1 MKSSLEIAQEAELR
15 PIQEIAAAAG
25 LEDAEVEPYGRYKAK
40 IRLSVLDRL
49 KDKPDGK
56 IICVTAITP
65 TKAGEGKT
73 TTSVSLTQG
82 MGAIGEQALL
92 CIREAS
98 LGPVFGIKGG
108 AAGAGYAQVVPME
121 DLNLHFTGDMHA
133 ISAANNLL
141 AAFLDAHVMHGNEL
155 DIDPHSISWRR
166 CVDMND
172 RGLRQIIT
180 GLGGAT
186 NGSPRETG
194 FDITA
199 ASEVMAILALAR
211 DLEDLRHRLGSITV
225 AYNRAG
231 DAVTAEQIGCAGSMA
246 VLLKDAIMPNL
257 VQTLEGQPAFVHC
270 GPFANIAHGNSSLIA
285 DRIALKMAD
294 YVITESGFGADMGM
308 QKFMDIVCRQ
318 GGIRP
323 SAVVVVATVKALR
336 VHGGSPDGSASS
348 PEESMTQLRAGIANL
363 AAHIRTVQGYGI
375 PCVVAVNRFPN
386 DTDEEVEL
394 VRTLSLEAGA
404 MDAQHNTAV
413 VDGGKGAADL
423 ARAVVKAANT
433 PSDFKLTYPDEASI
447 EDKIAAIA
455 TKVYG
460 ADGVEFLPE
469 ARGKLKRFAELGYGN
484 LPICMAKTHLSIS
497 HDPLVQG
504 APTGFT
510 VPIRDLRVYTGAGFV
525 TALCGTIVQM
535 PGLGK
540 TPGRPQHRHRRRGA
554 HGRALLV
561 RARAGFRQLSTSA
574 SLARGT
580 QSARYLIN
588 HPSVDRGQRIDLSRL
603 LELARWLDPQIS
615 TDAEH
620 STRVSRV
627 AIELA
632 DAAGLDG
639 RGVAQTTLAGL
650 LHDVGK
656 IIVPRAVLLKPGRLE
671 PGEYDTVKR
680 HPSASAQLAERA
692 ALTGIATILRH
703 HHERWDGAGYP
714 HGLAG
719 ERIPLVSR
727 VLAIADAYDAML
739 ADRPYR
745 NAMTVQQASK
755 ELEAGA
761 GTQFDPVLV
770 EAFLRR
776 GIGHS
781 AQLRSQHTGSPL
793 SLAA

>member
-82 MGAIGEQALL
+82 MGAIGEKALL

-155 DIDPHSISWRR
+155 DVDPHSISWRR

-172 RGLRQIIT
+172 RGLRNIIT

-211 DLEDLRHRLGSITV
+211 DLPDLRQRLGAITV
-225 AYNRAG
+225 AFNRAG
-231 DAVTAEQIGCAGSMA
+231 EPVTAEQIGCAGSMA

-323 SAVVVVATVKALR
+323 AAVVIVATVKALR
-336 VHGGSPDGSASS
+336 AARRLARRLGVLARGVAEAAARGHREPGGAHPHGEGLRHALRRRRQPLPERHRRGSRARAHALARGRRARRAAQHRGRRRRRGRSRPGARRGQGRQRAQRLHAHLPATTRRSRTRSRPSRPRSTAPTASSSCPTRRPSSSASTS
-348 PEESMTQLRAGIANL
+348 C
-363 AAHIRTVQGYGI
+363 YG
-375 PCVVAVNRFPN
+375 
-386 DTDEEVEL
+386 
-394 VRTLSLEAGA
+394 S
-404 MDAQHNTAV
+404 
-413 VDGGKGAADL
+413 
-423 ARAVVKAANT
+423 
-433 PSDFKLTYPDEASI
+433 
-447 EDKIAAIA
+447 
-455 TKVYG
+455 
-460 ADGVEFLPE
+460 
-469 ARGKLKRFAELGYGN
+469 

-497 HDPLVQG
+497 HDPSKQG

-510 VPIRDLRVYTGAGFV
+510 VPIRDLRAYTGAGFV

-540 TPGRPQHRHRRRGA
+540 TP
-554 HGRALLV
+554 
-561 RARAGFRQLSTSA
+561 AGLS
-574 SLARGT
+574 
-580 QSARYLIN
+580 
-588 HPSVDRGQRIDLSRL
+588 ID
-603 LELARWLDPQIS
+603 I
-615 TDAEH
+615 DAEGR
-620 STRVSRV
+620 TV
-627 AIELA
+627 
-632 DAAGLDG
+632 GL
-639 RGVAQTTLAGL
+639 
-650 LHDVGK
+650 
-656 IIVPRAVLLKPGRLE
+656 
-671 PGEYDTVKR
+671 
-680 HPSASAQLAERA
+680 
-692 ALTGIATILRH
+692 
-703 HHERWDGAGYP
+703 
-714 HGLAG
+714 
-719 ERIPLVSR
+719 
-727 VLAIADAYDAML
+727 
-739 ADRPYR
+739 
-745 NAMTVQQASK
+745 
-755 ELEAGA
+755 
-761 GTQFDPVLV
+761 F
-770 EAFLRR
+770 
-776 GIGHS
+776 
-781 AQLRSQHTGSPL
+781 
-793 SLAA
+793 